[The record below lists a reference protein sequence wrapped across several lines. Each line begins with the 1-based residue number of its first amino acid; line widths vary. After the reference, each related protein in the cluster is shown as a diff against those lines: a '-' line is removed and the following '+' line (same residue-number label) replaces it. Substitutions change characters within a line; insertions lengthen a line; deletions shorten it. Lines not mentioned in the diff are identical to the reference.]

1 MDHDHRVTAPPTET
15 TPAGSS
21 ASDVDWVGAIAAL
34 DDCDGYV
41 VLAADP
47 QTGEVDAHGPFV
59 GLGAVTAAEDLRA
72 TFDRE
77 DLTDVVVQIV
87 RWHTGGTS
95 RAA

>member
-1 MDHDHRVTAPPTET
+1 MDHDHRVTAPASGS
-15 TPAGSS
+15 PAAG
-21 ASDVDWVGAIAAL
+21 VDWVGAIAAL
-34 DDCDGYV
+34 DHCDGYV

-47 QTGEVDAHGPFV
+47 QTGEVDAHGPFA

-87 RWHTGGTS
+87 RWHTTGGEV

>member
-1 MDHDHRVTAPPTET
+1 MDHDDRSAAPAAE
-15 TPAGSS
+15 
-21 ASDVDWVGAIAAL
+21 VDWVGAMAAL

-59 GLGAVTAAEDLRA
+59 GLGAVSAAEDLRA

-87 RWHTGGTS
+87 RWHTSGAK

>member
-1 MDHDHRVTAPPTET
+1 MDHDHRVTAPT
-15 TPAGSS
+15 
-21 ASDVDWVGAIAAL
+21 SDVDWVDALAAL

-47 QTGEVDAHGPFV
+47 QTGEVDAHGPFA

-87 RWHTGGTS
+87 RWHTAGEA

>member
-1 MDHDHRVTAPPTET
+1 MDHDDRCTAPAAEL
-15 TPAGSS
+15 
-21 ASDVDWVGAIAAL
+21 DWVGAMAAL

-59 GLGAVTAAEDLRA
+59 GLSAVSAAEDLRA

-87 RWHTGGTS
+87 RWHTSGGT